1 MENKIKPNISQ
12 FLLFILLIIIGIVL
26 YVLLFSKEPVENKTP
41 EASSSASMKNKK
53 YDTQPAMTIDKNKK
67 YTVTLQTS
75 KGDIAVELFAQETPI
90 AVNNFVF
97 LARDG
102 FYDGTFFHR
111 IVKGF
116 MIQGGDPQGNGSGGP
131 GYKFADEKV
140 TLEYKRGT
148 LAMANAGPDTN
159 GSQFFIIHKDYD
171 LPKQY
176 TIFGAI
182 DPKDAESLAAL
193 DKIAE
198 TPVAENGSGEP
209 SKPTE
214 TVIIKTLTIEEK

>member
-131 GYKFADEKV
+131 GYKFNDEKI
-140 TLEYKRGT
+140 TRDYKRGIV
-148 LAMANAGPDTN
+148 AMANSGPNTN
-159 GSQFFIIHKDYD
+159 GSQFFIMHKDYE
-171 LPKQY
+171 LPKNY
-176 TIFGAI
+176 VIFGQVVKGIEAV
-182 DPKDAESLAAL
+182 DV
-193 DKIAE
+193 IADVQ
-198 TPVAENGSGEP
+198 TVDNGYKEKSA
-209 SKPTE
+209 PTE
-214 TVIIKTLTIEEK
+214 KVTIDKVTVTEK